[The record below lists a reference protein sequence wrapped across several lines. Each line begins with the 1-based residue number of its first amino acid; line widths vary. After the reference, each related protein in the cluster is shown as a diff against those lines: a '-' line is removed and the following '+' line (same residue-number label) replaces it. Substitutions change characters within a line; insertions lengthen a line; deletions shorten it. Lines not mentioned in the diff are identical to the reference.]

1 MKTQPKRY
9 ITPSIEIIYAH
20 TQEYILA
27 NSGDEPDDFIEPGVS
42 NKIWDEEFDAN
53 SGLWDTETPDLWA
66 TGSTG
71 NPFSTDLW

>member
-27 NSGDEPDDFIEPGVS
+27 NSFIEPGVS
-42 NKIWDEEFDAN
+42 DEIWDEEFDAN